1 MAAPDGEQGSSDL
14 QRDEMGSNSGAENL
28 NFVNCAAQHSWRRL
42 LHKETVM
49 LGAIKATVVE
59 KTARGA

>member
-1 MAAPDGEQGSSDL
+1 MVSRALLTFRGTRWAATVEL
-14 QRDEMGSNSGAENL
+14 KAENL